1 MMEIK
6 SNIKFKLFGMFFL
19 TILISIKAQTGK
31 ITYQASSTF
40 RLEEK
45 SETANQQYNAINKA
59 IENNPMDFELTFK
72 REKAFFEIK
81 DRMGTN
87 DFQTKIAKVM
97 LGGTKKFYY
106 NLETEE
112 FLKQE
117 VAYGETFLIPIDKP
131 NWELSNSSKMIGK
144 YKCYKATTHYSIEN
158 DAGRFEK
165 NVIAWY
171 CPEIPYMYGPSGFFG
186 LPGLILELTD
196 DNRTYSATE
205 ISLNQ
210 SDYNIVKPKKGVIIT
225 QEEFEKLREKFKR

>member
-1 MMEIK
+1 MKKKVILHLNML
-6 SNIKFKLFGMFFL
+6 LFFAMVF
-19 TILISIKAQTGK
+19 SAKAQTGR
-31 ITYQASSTF
+31 IIYQVFSSHQMEN
-40 RLEEK
+40 L
-45 SETANQQYNAINKA
+45 SEDIYQYFDLVNIS
-59 IENNPMDFELTFK
+59 IENNPMDFELTFN
-72 REKAFFEIK
+72 RGEAFFEIK

-87 DFQTKIAKVM
+87 DFQAKIAKVM

-131 NWELSNSSKMIGK
+131 IWELSKSSKMIGK

-158 DAGRFEK
+158 DAGSFK
-165 NVIAWY
+165 KDVIAWY

-196 DNRTYSATE
+196 DSRTYSATE

-210 SDYNIVKPKKGVIIT
+210 SDYNIVKPNTGVIIT
-225 QEEFEKLREKFKR
+225 QEEFGKLREKFKR

>member
-1 MMEIK
+1 MVF
-6 SNIKFKLFGMFFL
+6 SV
-19 TILISIKAQTGK
+19 KAQTGR
-31 ITYQASSTF
+31 IIYQVFSSHQMED
-40 RLEEK
+40 L
-45 SETANQQYNAINKA
+45 SEDIYQYFDLVNISIA
-59 IENNPMDFELTFK
+59 NNPMDFELTFK

-106 NLETEE
+106 NIETEE

-171 CPEIPYMYGPSGFFG
+171 CPEIPYMYGPSGF
-186 LPGLILELTD
+186 LAYQD
-196 DNRTYSATE
+196 
-205 ISLNQ
+205 
-210 SDYNIVKPKKGVIIT
+210 
-225 QEEFEKLREKFKR
+225 

>member
-1 MMEIK
+1 MKKKIILYL
-6 SNIKFKLFGMFFL
+6 NIVFFF
-19 TILISIKAQTGK
+19 IMVFSAKAQTGR
-31 ITYQASSTF
+31 IIYQVFSSYQVEN
-40 RLEEK
+40 L
-45 SETANQQYNAINKA
+45 SENIYQYFDLVNMS

-72 REKAFFEIK
+72 REEAFFEIK

-144 YKCYKATTHYSIEN
+144 YKCFKATTHYSIEN
-158 DAGRFEK
+158 DAGSFEK

-171 CPEIPYMYGPSGFFG
+171 CPEIPSMYGPSGFFG

-196 DNRTYSATE
+196 DNRTYTATK

>member
-1 MMEIK
+1 MKTIP
-6 SNIKFKLFGMFFL
+6 NIKLFGLLFL
-19 TILISIKAQTGK
+19 TMVLSTKAQTGK

-40 RLEEK
+40 RLNEK
-45 SETANQQYNAINKA
+45 SETVNQQYNAMNKA
-59 IENNPMDFELTFK
+59 IKNNPMDFELTFN
-72 REKAFFEIK
+72 REEAFFEIK

-87 DFQTKIAKVM
+87 DFQAKIAKVM

-106 NLETEE
+106 NMETEE

-131 NWELSNSSKMIGK
+131 NWELSKTSKMIGK
-144 YKCYKATTHYSIEN
+144 YKCYKATTRYSIEN
-158 DAGRFEK
+158 DAGSFEK

-171 CPEIPYMYGPSGFFG
+171 CPEIPYMFGPSGFFG

-196 DNRTYSATE
+196 DKRTYSATE

-210 SDYNIVKPKKGVIIT
+210 SDYNIVKPNTGVIIT
-225 QEEFEKLREKFKR
+225 QEEFNKLREKFKR

>member
-1 MMEIK
+1 MI
-6 SNIKFKLFGMFFL
+6 LFFFAMVF
-19 TILISIKAQTGK
+19 SVKAQTGR
-31 ITYQASSTF
+31 IIYQVFSSHQMED
-40 RLEEK
+40 L
-45 SETANQQYNAINKA
+45 SEDIYQYFDLVNISIA
-59 IENNPMDFELTFK
+59 NNPMDFELTFK

-106 NLETEE
+106 NIETEE

>member
-1 MMEIK
+1 MKNKVILHL
-6 SNIKFKLFGMFFL
+6 NILFFFAMVF
-19 TILISIKAQTGK
+19 SVKAQTGR
-31 ITYQASSTF
+31 IIYQVFSSNQMED
-40 RLEEK
+40 L
-45 SETANQQYNAINKA
+45 SEDIYQYFDLVNISIA
-59 IENNPMDFELTFK
+59 NNPMDFELTFK

-106 NLETEE
+106 NIETEE

>member
-1 MMEIK
+1 MVF
-6 SNIKFKLFGMFFL
+6 SV
-19 TILISIKAQTGK
+19 KAQTGR
-31 ITYQASSTF
+31 IIYQVFSSHQMED
-40 RLEEK
+40 L
-45 SETANQQYNAINKA
+45 SEDIYQYFDLVNISIA
-59 IENNPMDFELTFK
+59 NNPMDFELTFK

-106 NLETEE
+106 NIETEE

>member
-1 MMEIK
+1 MVF
-6 SNIKFKLFGMFFL
+6 SV
-19 TILISIKAQTGK
+19 KAQTGR
-31 ITYQASSTF
+31 IIYQVFSSHQMED
-40 RLEEK
+40 L
-45 SETANQQYNAINKA
+45 SEDIYQYFDLVNISIA
-59 IENNPMDFELTFK
+59 NNPMDFELTFK

-117 VAYGETFLIPIDKP
+117 VAYGETFLIPIDRP